1 VDQVDQVTFE
11 IRAAQ
16 PHELAAV
23 GELTATAYADD
34 GLGYLESEYSNV
46 LRDAAS
52 RAEQA
57 ELWVAVDE
65 DQQVLGTVTFCPP
78 GSAYRELAGDGE
90 GEFRMLGVHPSAR
103 GRGVGHA
110 LVQRCIAR
118 SRELGDRRMVI
129 CSDRE
134 MRTAHRLYAR
144 LGFVRAP
151 ERDWSPVPG
160 VDLIAF
166 TVDL

>member
-16 PHELAAV
+16 PHELATV

-34 GLGYLESEYSNV
+34 GLGYLESDYSSV

-57 ELWVAVDE
+57 ELWVAVDD
-65 DQQVLGTVTFCPP
+65 DQQVLGTVTFCPA

-118 SRELGDRRMVI
+118 SRELGDHRMVI

-134 MRTAHRLYAR
+134 MRTAHRLYGR